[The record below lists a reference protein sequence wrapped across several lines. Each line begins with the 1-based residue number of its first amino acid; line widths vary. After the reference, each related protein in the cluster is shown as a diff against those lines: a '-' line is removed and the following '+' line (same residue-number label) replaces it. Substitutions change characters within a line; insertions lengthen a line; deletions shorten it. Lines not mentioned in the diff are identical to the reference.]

1 MTAIGETGSFAT
13 AELELEGT
21 VHLRQAQERLGRVAD
36 QLGLDDG
43 RRGFLM
49 EPRRSLEV
57 SLPIQMDDG
66 SLQNFR
72 GYRVQHNTSRGP
84 GKGGVRYHPGA
95 SLSESKA
102 LAMLMTWKC
111 ALVDIPYGGAK
122 GAIRCDPRG
131 LSRFELERLTR
142 RYTYELAPIIG
153 PGVDV
158 LAPDVGSGPREMAWI
173 LDTYRNI
180 RGGEFGSPVTGRAVS
195 VGGTDAR
202 RRATGKGVAQIVRR
216 LAERLELQDP
226 IRVVVSGFGEV
237 GRAAAESLAADVNF
251 RVIGIGDLDGGR
263 YKADGIGVG
272 EMLVEAA
279 RGVSVVD
286 IPEGDAI
293 TRDEALELDCDV
305 LIPASIAGVLNAAN
319 APRISTSI
327 VVEGA
332 NDPTTAEAEAVL
344 AAKGVMICPDI
355 LANAGGVVASYLES
369 LQESRG
375 WRLSQEEVDERVGER
390 LAEACDAT
398 LALSRSE
405 GITMRDAA
413 LRIGVTRVV
422 EAHEA
427 LGLYP
432 G

>member
-1 MTAIGETGSFAT
+1 MAGLGSADSFAT

-36 QLGLDDG
+36 QIGLDDG
-43 RRGFLM
+43 LRAFLA
-49 EPRRSLEV
+49 EPRRSVEV
-57 SLPIQMDDG
+57 SLPITLDDG
-66 SLQNFR
+66 TLRTFR

-95 SLSESKA
+95 SLSETKA

-111 ALVDIPYGGAK
+111 ALVDIPFGGAK
-122 GAIRCDPRG
+122 GAIRCDPRA
-131 LSRFELERLTR
+131 LSVSELERLTR
-142 RYTYELAPIIG
+142 RYTHELAPIIG

-180 RGGEFGSPVTGRAVS
+180 RGGDFGSPVTGRSVS

-202 RRATGKGVAQIVRR
+202 RRATGKGVAEIVRR
-216 LAERLELQDP
+216 LGERLRLP
-226 IRVVVSGFGEV
+226 RPARVVVSGFGEV
-237 GRAAAESLAADVNF
+237 GRAAAASLDADPGF
-251 RVIGIGDLDGGR
+251 RVVGIGDLDGGR
-263 YKADGIGVG
+263 TDPAGLPIDEI
-272 EMLVEAA
+272 LAA
-279 RGVSVVD
+279 AVRGGAVVD
-286 IPEGDAI
+286 QPVGDPVS
-293 TRDEALELDCDV
+293 RDEVLEIDCDV
-305 LIPASIAGVLNAAN
+305 LIPASIAGVINAAN
-319 APRISTSI
+319 AARVSATI

-332 NDPTTAEAEAVL
+332 NDPTTAEAEKVL
-344 AAKGVMICPDI
+344 SEKGVTVCPDI

-369 LQESRG
+369 LQETRG
-375 WRLSQEEVDERVGER
+375 WRMGQSEVDERVGER

-398 LALSRSE
+398 LALSNAE

-413 LRIGVTRVV
+413 LRIGITRVV

-432 G
+432 R

>member
-1 MTAIGETGSFAT
+1 MAGIGETGSLAT

-21 VHLRQAQERLGRVAD
+21 VHLRQAQERLARVAD
-36 QLGLDDG
+36 QIGLDDG
-43 RRGFLM
+43 LRGFLT

-57 SLPIQMDDG
+57 SLPIEMDDG
-66 SLQNFR
+66 SLRNFR

-84 GKGGVRYHPGA
+84 AKGGVRYHPGA
-95 SLSESKA
+95 SLSETKA

-122 GAIRCDPRG
+122 GAIRCDPHL
-131 LSRFELERLTR
+131 LSAPELERLTR
-142 RYTYELAPIIG
+142 RYTHELAPIIG

-180 RGGEFGSPVTGRAVS
+180 RGGDFGSPVTGRGVS
-195 VGGTDAR
+195 VGGMDAR

-216 LAERLELQDP
+216 LAQRLELRTP

-237 GRAAAESLAADVNF
+237 GQAAAESLAGDRRF
-251 RVIGIGDLDGGR
+251 RLVGIGDLDGGR
-263 YKADGIGVG
+263 QSPGGLDVG
-272 EMLVEAA
+272 KLLPEVTRGAA
-279 RGVSVVD
+279 VVD
-286 IPEGDAI
+286 LDDGDAV
-293 TRDEALELDCDV
+293 TRDETLELDCDV

-319 APRISTSI
+319 APRISTAV

-332 NDPTTAEAEAVL
+332 NDPTTAEAEKVL
-344 AAKGVMICPDI
+344 SSKGVAVCPDI
-355 LANAGGVVASYLES
+355 LANAGGVIASYLES
-369 LQESRG
+369 LQESHG
-375 WRLSQEEVDERVGER
+375 WRLSQAEVDAQVGER

-398 LALSRSE
+398 LGLSRSE
-405 GITMRDAA
+405 GITMREGA

-422 EAHEA
+422 DAHMA
-427 LGLYP
+427 RGLYP
-432 G
+432 R